1 MSPIAF
7 EVSDCPAAT
16 RRLIWFGG
24 PRLLAS
30 LYVAAIPIGFG
41 SAAGVAVQP
50 RWRLVL
56 GFSDACLCIRKLLRG
71 LPWLSSFASPFHTCF
86 RFLFRCFDRSATF
99 RPAAGSQEP
108 VVVFTLVP
116 IGSRSLLFDFAG
128 AADAM
133 SPLGVGRQWTPRRS
147 WGGW

>member
-7 EVSDCPAAT
+7 EVSDCPAAI
-16 RRLIWFGG
+16 RCLIWFGG

-71 LPWLSSFASPFHTCF
+71 LLCLSSFALRFAACF
-86 RFLFRCFDRSATF
+86 RFFFRCTDGSATF
-99 RPAAGSQEP
+99 RPFSGVGGGSRQEP
-108 VVVFTLVP
+108 VVVFTVY
-116 IGSRSLLFDFAG
+116 SRPDRIARSSLTSRALR
-128 AADAM
+128 M
-133 SPLGVGRQWTPRRS
+133 PCPRS
-147 WGGW
+147 G